1 MNDDSVISI
10 HDWNWENAYDNWHR
24 LIFRSDTSKA
34 ITPNGKQEEVLAM
47 VHARCVAEQTTSD
60 TSPPL
65 LRLVHSLPGSGKS
78 QLLKW
83 IRSYFIEVWQW
94 TLGREFV
101 FLAPFNSMA
110 CGIGGATVHSWGH
123 ISFKDKRGVIILPTD
138 GQSTDE
144 LPSMTIR
151 CGALRW
157 IFIDE
162 VEALG
167 AETFGELEQT
177 ISYHIPSKSPFKRTA
192 TGTVRPYGGVNVILS
207 GDFWQQRP
215 PGQISLM
222 SNPFALKVKESARA
236 ALSMGMFWFGDLNF
250 SLQTWKGQERM
261 LHLDTNE
268 RSGAD
273 KWYSDV
279 LQSSPRTR

>member
-1 MNDDSVISI
+1 MNQEKYDDAEGENTAENAEGPMLDDSIISV
-10 HDWNWENAYDNWHR
+10 HNWDWEDAYNNWHR
-24 LIFRSDTSKA
+24 QIFRSDTSKG

-65 LRLVHSLPGSGKS
+65 LRLVHGLPGSGKS

-83 IRSYFIEVWQW
+83 IRSYFVEVWQW

-110 CGIGGATVHSWGH
+110 CGIGGATAHSWGH
-123 ISFKDKRGVIILPTD
+123 ISFKGKRGVIILPTD

-167 AETFGELEQT
+167 SETFGELEQT
-177 ISYHIPSKSPFKRTA
+177 ISYHIPSKKSFQAHCDGRSPTLRRSERYLEWRFLA
-192 TGTVRPYGGVNVILS
+192 TKTTRPDCIDVKPVRL
-207 GDFWQQRP
+207 
-215 PGQISLM
+215 
-222 SNPFALKVKESARA
+222 
-236 ALSMGMFWFGDLNF
+236 
-250 SLQTWKGQERM
+250 
-261 LHLDTNE
+261 
-268 RSGAD
+268 
-273 KWYSDV
+273 
-279 LQSSPRTR
+279 